1 MTAIALP
8 ATEAR
13 TTTPTRTRRGAGV
26 RHFAHYLL
34 HSWLM
39 TLRDWSFLAFIMAMP
54 VTIYLFFAG
63 IYGDQLSQG
72 GVEVAAI
79 MMVTMA
85 TYGALG
91 AAMSAGNQITNERST
106 GWFRQLMVTA
116 LSPTQFIVAKVLV
129 AIGVVIPAIVVVFL
143 AGAVRGVRMPVE
155 TWLASGS
162 LVLLSLLPMVIL
174 GLTLGLWLKP
184 AAAGAA
190 TTLVMLALS
199 MLGGLWF
206 PLEMMPEAMQTVGKL
221 LPSYW
226 AGRIGTWPLVGGDFP
241 TQGVLVIGTWA
252 VVLVGLGALG
262 YGRAVRTSRR

>member
-106 GWFRQLMVTA
+106 GWFRCMA
-116 LSPTQFIVAKVLV
+116 RRER
-129 AIGVVIPAIVVVFL
+129 PAGN
-143 AGAVRGVRMPVE
+143 ARRRC
-155 TWLASGS
+155 S
-162 LVLLSLLPMVIL
+162 
-174 GLTLGLWLKP
+174 
-184 AAAGAA
+184 
-190 TTLVMLALS
+190 
-199 MLGGLWF
+199 
-206 PLEMMPEAMQTVGKL
+206 
-221 LPSYW
+221 
-226 AGRIGTWPLVGGDFP
+226 GRISPHPLRLRMQP
-241 TQGVLVIGTWA
+241 I
-252 VVLVGLGALG
+252 
-262 YGRAVRTSRR
+262 SRPR